1 MPTKFNGRARR
12 QDAATRDRKSSG
24 QGRSVP
30 IAGVVVI
37 VLLLIVLLF
46 GRKLGLPSDLVT
58 LLFDPRPAKV
68 KDSDWKAVTP
78 AIGMFAVEMPGE
90 PVLDESF
97 TDANG
102 PRITT
107 RTYSVQAGADQV
119 YFVQYADFRELLH
132 GGDSAAFL
140 DESRESAV
148 RTMQGKLV
156 SEKPILLDRV
166 PGREILIQG
175 TGGTMRARMYLK
187 DTYFYSLQIVSPRG
201 RVTSADA
208 ERFFASFKFRSRY
221 DPGAPGWR
229 EFSDPDGRFAVLMP
243 GDPVESGESIR
254 TRAGDVTLYQFT
266 LRHGYGNEKYYVQYM
281 DYPDLLMQGKTAE
294 QLLKEAGTVD
304 AYNMNG
310 TVVREQALPLEHHAG
325 REVHVETAETAM
337 RIRLYLVD
345 RRLYKAVAMWPK
357 SRAFSAD
364 DERFL
369 ASFRLIP

>member
-1 MPTKFNGRARR
+1 MATKFNGRAGR
-12 QDAATRDRKSSG
+12 QDAATRDRRSRG
-24 QGRSVP
+24 QGRSVQ
-30 IAGVVVI
+30 IAVVVVV
-37 VLLLIVLLF
+37 VLLLTVLLF
-46 GRKLGLPSDLVT
+46 GKKLGLPSDLVS
-58 LLFDPRPAKV
+58 LLFDARPAKV
-68 KDSDWKAVTP
+68 KAADWKVVTP
-78 AIGMFAVEMPGE
+78 AIGMFAVDMPGE

-107 RTYSVQAGADQV
+107 RTYSVQVGADQV
-119 YFVQYADFRELLH
+119 FLVQYADFRELLH
-132 GGDSAAFL
+132 GGDSTAFL

-148 RTMQGKLV
+148 RAMQGKLV

-175 TGGTMRARMYLK
+175 TGRAMRARMYLK
-187 DTYFYSLQIVSPRG
+187 DTYLYSLQIVSPRG

-221 DPGAPGWR
+221 AAGAPGWK
-229 EFSDPDGRFAVLMP
+229 EFSDPGGRFAVLMP
-243 GDPVESGESIR
+243 GDPVASEESIG
-254 TRAGDVTLYQFT
+254 TRAGDVALYQFT
-266 LRHGYGNEKYYVQYM
+266 LRHGSGSEKYYVQYM

-294 QLLKEAGTVD
+294 QLLKDAGTVD

-325 REVHVETAETAM
+325 REVHVENAETAM

-357 SRAFSAD
+357 SRAFSTD